1 MNKEKKMLAVILIS
15 TIILLSFFFITY
27 TIPQPQPSIFPL
39 WIVDANNSVPP
50 SEMNVTL
57 GKPNSLVIG
66 AQNLMGK
73 QEDCLLLV
81 KLRNMSSSL
90 PFSGNSSL
98 PAESSSLPYI
108 LNFSFALENNEMW
121 EMPFNFTING
131 EENLAS
137 NNVTVNSLVI
147 DNSFYNYSLKSISD
161 SDSEIRYQ
169 FFFELWLKDQG
180 QNSYLF
186 SGIWVSSPFLRIV
199 G

>member
-1 MNKEKKMLAVILIS
+1 MNKEKQILAVILIS
-15 TIILLSFFFITY
+15 TIILLSFFIIIY

-39 WIVDANNSVPP
+39 WIVDANNSVPS

-81 KLRNMSSSL
+81 KLRNMSSPL

-98 PAESSSLPYI
+98 PAESSSLPQI
-108 LNFSFALENNEMW
+108 LNFSFALENNQTW

-137 NNVTVNSLVI
+137 NSVTVNSLVI
-147 DNSFYNYSLKSISD
+147 DNSFYNTTLKSIAD
-161 SDSEIRYQ
+161 SNSEIRYQ

-180 QNSYLF
+180 QSSYLF